1 VIQVSLAL
9 IGGLVGLAFAV
20 AEYWVFGVLI
30 ARAGQRGERGGAPRA
45 IDVARKAQ
53 LILFPLI
60 GILVGSIVAGENG
73 V

>member
-1 VIQVSLAL
+1 MSLAL

-30 ARAGQRGERGGAPRA
+30 DRAGQRGERGGGPRA
-45 IDVARKAQ
+45 IDLARKAQ

-60 GILVGSIVAGENG
+60 GILVGSILAGENG